1 MAAANAVTIEESMPP
16 ERKVHTGT
24 SDTICRS
31 TVSRTR
37 KETVCTV
44 WTRNLYVPGRADP
57 RENVVLSVRTEYMIM
72 SRHNFLY
79 ACEYAVSGG
88 ACRTDRQNFLQT
100 VFVNGWSDI
109 RMTK

>member
-1 MAAANAVTIEESMPP
+1 MHE
-16 ERKVHTGT
+16 K
-24 SDTICRS
+24 
-31 TVSRTR
+31 
-37 KETVCTV
+37 
-44 WTRNLYVPGRADP
+44 RNGLYGLGIGIFMFPAGQIPV
-57 RENVVLSVRTEYMIM
+57 ENVVLSVRTEYMIM

-100 VFVNGWSDI
+100 VLVNGWSDI